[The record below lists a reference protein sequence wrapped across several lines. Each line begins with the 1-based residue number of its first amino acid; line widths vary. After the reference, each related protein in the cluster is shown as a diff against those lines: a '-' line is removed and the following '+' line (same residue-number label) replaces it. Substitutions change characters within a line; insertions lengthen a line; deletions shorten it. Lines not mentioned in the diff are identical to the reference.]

1 MALRHEARGERGNV
15 WQGVGTRAI
24 PKNKKNK
31 RLECLFGQKKSRFWA
46 SGMKGWKSFGFRR
59 RFVAARVGRG

>member
-24 PKNKKNK
+24 PKIRKISVWNVFLGKKKPLLGK
-31 RLECLFGQKKSRFWA
+31 RHEGLEKFW
-46 SGMKGWKSFGFRR
+46 F
-59 RFVAARVGRG
+59 

>member
-31 RLECLFGQKKSRFWA
+31 RLECLFGQKKA
-46 SGMKGWKSFGFRR
+46 AFGQ
-59 RFVAARVGRG
+59 AA